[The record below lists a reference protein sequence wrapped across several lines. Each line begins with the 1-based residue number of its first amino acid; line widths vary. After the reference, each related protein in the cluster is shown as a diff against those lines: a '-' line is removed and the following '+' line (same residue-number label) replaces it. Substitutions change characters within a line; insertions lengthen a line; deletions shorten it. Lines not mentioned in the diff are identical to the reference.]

1 MCLSAQSNPQGVPKE
16 LLEAKKLELIQEK
29 VGYLPVYF
37 AGFKLIF
44 PPIRS
49 MLRKLPKRHNVAKS
63 KSDSEIET
71 LTTSGNEREGNE
83 EAVAVVEAIEGAIVI
98 SIGVRHA
105 IQDHHLRDAEARHLA
120 FVILLPHVRLIHTF
134 RPAEVVVDQMTG
146 GADHLLLEDRLPTR
160 DLDPGAH
167 HVEDTKMRILRDRA
181 VDVLQADLALLHA
194 GNMLGIEII
203 EFGDVVIIEQDPIHL
218 QIPLAHVRPDE
229 VENDV
234 LPLSHL
240 AARHHLEDR
249 DIITEDGID
258 HLPRALAQQA
268 GTANLRADQEEH
280 LPMTV
285 MTEGVAHALIIER
298 DQDTI
303 MTGVAAPRAAPRAAK
318 NDIPMLL
325 HH

>member
-1 MCLSAQSNPQGVPKE
+1 
-16 LLEAKKLELIQEK
+16 
-29 VGYLPVYF
+29 
-37 AGFKLIF
+37 
-44 PPIRS
+44 

-71 LTTSGNEREGNE
+71 LTTSGSEREGNE
-83 EAVAVVEAIEGAIVI
+83 EAVAVVEAIEGPIVI

-105 IQDHHLRDAEARHLA
+105 IQDHHLRDAEVRHLA

-134 RPAEVVVDQMTG
+134 RLVEVVVDQMTG

-160 DLDPGAH
+160 GPDPGAH
-167 HVEDTKMRILRDRA
+167 HVDDTRMRILRDLA
-181 VDVLQADLALLHA
+181 VVILQADLALLHA
-194 GNMLGIEII
+194 GIMLGIEII
-203 EFGDVVIIEQDPIHL
+203 EFGDVVMIEQDPIHL
-218 QIPLAHVRPDE
+218 QIPLAHVRPGE

-240 AARHHLEDR
+240 AARHRLEDR
-249 DIITEDGID
+249 ETITEEDGIG

-303 MTGVAAPRAAPRAAK
+303 MTGVAAPPAAPPAAK